1 MINKEI
7 IEAWLNEI
15 FTETKFFLVEVSFS
29 KSKIDIFFDSPDGVV
44 IADCVKI
51 NRQFAEK
58 FPNANEEFEVN
69 VSSPGITQPLKV
81 FNQYKKNISRKVE
94 VLLKDGNKLTGVL
107 SAVDSKNIDLEIE
120 KKALIEGSKKKQLV
134 KETLK
139 IEFDN
144 IKTTKLIITFK

>member
-1 MINKEI
+1 MINKDV

-15 FTETKFFLVEVSFS
+15 FIGTNFFLVEISVS
-29 KSKIDIFFDSPDGVV
+29 KSKIDIFFDSHDGV
-44 IADCVKI
+44 IIENCVKI
-51 NRQFAEK
+51 NRQFVEK
-58 FPNANEEFEVN
+58 FPEANEIYEVN

-94 VLLKDGNKLTGVL
+94 ILLKDGKKLTGL
-107 SAVDSKNIDLEIE
+107 LTSVDSKNIEIEIE
-120 KKALIEGSKKKQLV
+120 KKEILSGSKKKQLV
-134 KETLK
+134 KELLK